1 MDRYIRIVFILF
13 LCLAAVSCASSQKI
27 YITEVT
33 DGKAVPGESAGYIYQ
48 LLRKANTNTYL
59 LSKRK
64 YCFEEMEKI
73 AHERKR
79 SQDVSGAATTVLL
92 PLGIVFPRIGQPL
105 LDTGFEKSRGEEVE
119 KIGKVKTGR
128 IVPCGEYE
136 PAPNEKIL
144 IMTSETKVIKNIQSD
159 ANGVIDLTK
168 VVSSEKNALYV
179 NVFIEQDDSAYFV
192 ATKYIK

>member
-1 MDRYIRIVFILF
+1 MNKYLKTLF
-13 LCLAAVSCASSQKI
+13 TLLLCFAAVGCASSQKT
-27 YITEVT
+27 YVAEVT
-33 DGKAVPGESAGYIYQ
+33 DGKAAPGESAGYIYQ
-48 LLRKANTNTYL
+48 LSRKANTSTYI

-73 AHERKR
+73 AHERTR
-79 SQDVSGAATTVLL
+79 SQDVSGAATTVLI

-105 LDTGFEKSRGEEVE
+105 LDTGFEKSRGESVE

-128 IVPCGEYE
+128 IMPCGEYV
-136 PAPNEKIL
+136 PAPKEKII
-144 IMTSETKVIKNIQSD
+144 IMTSESKVIGNIQSN

-168 VVSSEKNALYV
+168 VVSSEKNTLYI